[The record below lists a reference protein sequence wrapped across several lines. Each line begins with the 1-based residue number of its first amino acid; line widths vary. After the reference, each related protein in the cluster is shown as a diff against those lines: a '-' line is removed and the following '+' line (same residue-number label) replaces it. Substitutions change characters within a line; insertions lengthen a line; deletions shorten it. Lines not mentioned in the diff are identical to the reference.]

1 MALVTAER
9 CFRNAEARP
18 IEATLTFPVPIH
30 AALVGLSARIGER
43 ALAATAQR
51 RAAARATYEDTLDR
65 GRTAVLHEEVLWDVH
80 MILVGQVLPG
90 QEVAVTGTCIM
101 PLADSDDL
109 ARTTVTLEA
118 DLEIACAAG
127 TLRLH
132 APIETTVVG

>member
-1 MALVTAER
+1 
-9 CFRNAEARP
+9 
-18 IEATLTFPVPIH
+18 VPIH

-51 RAAARATYEDTLDR
+51 RATARAPYEDTLDR
-65 GRTAVLHEEVLWDVH
+65 GRTAVLHEEVLRDVH

-90 QEVAVTGTCIM
+90 QETAVTGTCIM